1 MKLQFSLAIAS
12 ALLLL
17 PLSGCQTTSK
27 PDAAAEAKPP
37 RIGTPMPY
45 TPAQRTA
52 FLQFGGGGYPT
63 LYDASSSCTFVTPP
77 PPVMEPTPAPTS
89 DSEALTPAGEPVV
102 SADSAKATP
111 PPTAVEPAAL
121 SAGSLVFH
129 CTLKSTFEDTSI
141 AYDAAGLRGIH
152 TYLLLP
158 DGTQVQPIET
168 LLDPELIDE
177 PHGALR
183 SYTRKLSLLFP
194 NVPIMMSTPAPGAP
208 ANGLRLVLEGHGAT
222 FYFEWPPV
230 HPDSVRPE
238 PFLKS
243 ETYENVKKG
252 YHKTRNWT
260 RETVHTFD

>member
-1 MKLQFSLAIAS
+1 MKLYLPFAIA
-12 ALLLL
+12 ALCFVL
-17 PLSGCQTTSK
+17 PLTGCQTTTK
-27 PDAAAEAKPP
+27 PDAGTEAKPP

-63 LYDASSSCTFVTPP
+63 LYDASSSCTFVVPV
-77 PPVMEPTPAPTS
+77 PPVMQPAPTPS
-89 DSEALTPAGEPVV
+89 PDTEALTPAGEP
-102 SADSAKATP
+102 ATGAAPPEGTP
-111 PPTAVEPAAL
+111 PPTAVEPVAL
-121 SAGSLVFH
+121 SEGSLEFQ

-177 PHGALR
+177 PRGALR

-222 FYFEWPPV
+222 FFFEWPPV
-230 HPDSVRPE
+230 HPNEVRPE

-243 ETYENVKKG
+243 ETYQNVKKG
-252 YHKTRNWT
+252 YHKTRDWT